1 MVPFTRG
8 TSQPPMADWLHWT
21 ISITKRAVFVLI
33 GINIYSRNDLPSLTT
48 LFLPKPLSIVLQN
61 ILFLLTMKL
70 IFQQLKYG
78 NQSML
83 IELIFLIMFLV
94 TLYHIKI
101 SIIVSSLGKTHWGAG
116 AISSII
122 KYIFWISDFLSYFS
136 HDKDLRILE
145 LRTRHCSGFFVL
157 EEL

>member
-136 HDKDLRILE
+136 HDKDLRILK